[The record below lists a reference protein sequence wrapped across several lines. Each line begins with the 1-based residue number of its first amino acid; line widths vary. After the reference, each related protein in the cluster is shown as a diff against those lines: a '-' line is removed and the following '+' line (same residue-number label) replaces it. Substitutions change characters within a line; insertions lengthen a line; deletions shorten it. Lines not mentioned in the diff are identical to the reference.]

1 MRESGYDPDRSQA
14 HLEGCLSDEDVRAAV
29 QSGFRWGTCDASAPC
44 RLARELAD
52 AWFGR
57 RPLMPFTTA
66 PLAIYD
72 RVFSPGAREDVDP
85 GEFCDLFVLQP
96 SWETPV
102 PESDTTAAFKG
113 VVSRNGQT
121 RPARV
126 RVSVTYGPGSAPTPR
141 IARVDLCDPAE
152 TTPECGAPAPAQP

>member
-1 MRESGYDPDRSQA
+1 
-14 HLEGCLSDEDVRAAV
+14 
-29 QSGFRWGTCDASAPC
+29 
-44 RLARELAD
+44 
-52 AWFGR
+52 
-57 RPLMPFTTA
+57 MPFTTA

-85 GEFCDLFVLQP
+85 GEFCELFVLQP

-113 VVSRNGQT
+113 VVSRDGQT

-126 RVSVTYGPGSAPTPR
+126 RVSVTYGPGSQTSPR
-141 IARVDLCDPAE
+141 IARVDLCDPAV
-152 TTPECGAPAPAQP
+152 TSPECGAPAQP